1 MDTGIVHTEIQDEF
15 KCCNVYAKEKCQK
28 CFARFYCSGGCAAN
42 AYNFSGDITGAYEI
56 GCAMQKK
63 RIECAIMIRAALA
76 EDEEKGE

>member
-1 MDTGIVHTEIQDEF
+1 MWTKELPIRRCGTSLSSATCTPE
-15 KCCNVYAKEKCQK
+15 EKCRD

-76 EDEEKGE
+76 EDGE